1 MRDYLKDIV
10 QHTHGLGFIDQ
21 AKVVNE
27 NNVTNLE
34 AMDDDRTVIVQA
46 QFKEQVPGLDGTFG
60 LPNLSKLNV
69 LLNIDEYKENAN
81 ITVNTQDR
89 NGETVP
95 FGLHFE
101 NANGDFKNDY
111 RFMSKEVVEEKL
123 KSVKFKG
130 VNWDIT
136 MEPNS
141 ASIARFKM
149 QAQANS
155 EETVFVAK
163 TEGSDLKFFFG
174 DHSTHAGNFVFQHD
188 VGGAVTRG
196 WAWPVEQV
204 SKILS
209 LGGDT
214 TFKFSDDGVAE
225 IVVDS
230 GLAEYRYLL
239 PAQSK

>member
-1 MRDYLKDIV
+1 MRDNLKDIA
-10 QHTHGLGFIDQ
+10 QHTHGLGFIES

-27 NNVTNLE
+27 NGGTQLE

-46 QFKEQVPGLDGTFG
+46 NFKDQVQGLSGTFG
-60 LPNLSKLNV
+60 LPNLSKLNI

-81 ITVNTQDR
+81 ITVNEQER

-101 NANGDFKNDY
+101 NASGDFKNDY

-123 KSVKFKG
+123 KKAGKFKG

-136 MEPNS
+136 IQPNS

-163 TEGSDLKFFFG
+163 TEGNDPKFFLG
-174 DHSTHAGNFVFQHD
+174 DSSTHAGNFVFQAN
-188 VGGAVTRG
+188 VQGALNTG
-196 WAWPVEQV
+196 WSWPQH
-204 SKILS
+204 KC
-209 LGGDT
+209 
-214 TFKFSDDGVAE
+214 
-225 IVVDS
+225 
-230 GLAEYRYLL
+230 
-239 PAQSK
+239 